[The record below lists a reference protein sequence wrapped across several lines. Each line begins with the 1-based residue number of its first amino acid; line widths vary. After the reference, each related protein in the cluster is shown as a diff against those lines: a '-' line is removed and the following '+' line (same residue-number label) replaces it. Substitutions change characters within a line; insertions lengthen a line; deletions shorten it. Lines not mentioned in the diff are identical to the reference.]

1 MVPKPSEPVS
11 GVSTLNV
18 LMVDGTVAQF
28 TINVTIKTPSTN
40 KITYRAYAYAGYIFI
55 HFNWNITGR
64 GIDATVNIT
73 ANCEL
78 ADYTVLNID
87 EGLNDGR
94 NNEVNFT
101 NGTNNSKLSFTMSK
115 SDNDRRQTS
124 TAVIY
129 TRLQKTEITVEDGY
143 PGVLPI
149 LKKF

>member
-1 MVPKPSEPVS
+1 
-11 GVSTLNV
+11 
-18 LMVDGTVAQF
+18 MVDGTVAQF
-28 TINVTIKTPSTN
+28 KIEVSIETPSTN

-55 HFNWNITGR
+55 HFKWNITGR

-87 EGLNDGR
+87 EGLDKGR
-94 NNEVNFT
+94 NNELNFT

>member
-1 MVPKPSEPVS
+1 MVPKPSEPVT
-11 GVSTLNV
+11 GTSTLNV
-18 LMVDGTVAQF
+18 LMNDGTVAQF
-28 TINVTIKTPSTN
+28 TIKVSIETPSTN

-87 EGLNDGR
+87 EGLNDSN

-143 PGVLPI
+143 PSVLPI